1 MRDPNKIILKPV
13 ITEQSMDCAAVGKY
27 TFRVACDSNKFEI
40 KDALEK
46 IFKVKVIK
54 VNIINV
60 SGKERRRG
68 RIVGKTSSWKKA
80 IVTLKKGDKIEI
92 FEGV

>member
-1 MRDPNKIILKPV
+1 MKDSNKIILKPV
-13 ITEQSMDCAAVGKY
+13 ITEQSMDCAAQGKY
-27 TFRVACDSNKFEI
+27 TFRVASDSNKFEI

-46 IFKVKVIK
+46 IFKVKVMK
-54 VNIINV
+54 VNIINI

>member
-1 MRDPNKIILKPV
+1 MKDPNKIILKPV
-13 ITEQSMDCAAVGKY
+13 ITEHSMDQAAEGKY
-27 TFRVACDSNKFEI
+27 SFRVAKDTNKFEI

-54 VNIINV
+54 VNVINV
-60 SGKERRRG
+60 SGKERKRG
-68 RIVGKTSSWKKA
+68 KIIGKTSSWKKA
-80 IVTLKKGDKIEI
+80 IITLKKGDKIEI